1 MRALS
6 ILSLLEIWR
15 KICGLYPWNARYTC
29 IFSVL
34 RDIWD
39 SVSRLEIP
47 SRSNIVP
54 WVSFYYVSHDV
65 MKRRSGEKDQRM
77 HLKRGFDPMVTRI
90 CSSIDA
96 LLWSVCVFVYGFP
109 AVPGSRTR
117 CQGRAN
123 PTRNS
128 RACQIFVSRKRE
140 ATVPI
145 RDISVVHGEDR
156 CIVELS
162 NA

>member
-1 MRALS
+1 M
-6 ILSLLEIWR
+6 
-15 KICGLYPWNARYTC
+15 
-29 IFSVL
+29 
-34 RDIWD
+34 
-39 SVSRLEIP
+39 
-47 SRSNIVP
+47 
-54 WVSFYYVSHDV
+54 
-65 MKRRSGEKDQRM
+65 
-77 HLKRGFDPMVTRI
+77 
-90 CSSIDA
+90 
-96 LLWSVCVFVYGFP
+96 
-109 AVPGSRTR
+109 PGSRTR